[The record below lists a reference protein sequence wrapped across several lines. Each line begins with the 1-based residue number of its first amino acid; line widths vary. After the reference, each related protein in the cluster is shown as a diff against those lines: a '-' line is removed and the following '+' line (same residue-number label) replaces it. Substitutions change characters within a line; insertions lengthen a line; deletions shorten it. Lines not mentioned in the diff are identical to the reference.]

1 MLGKLYKLWLPN
13 MYVEPGWWPMES
25 VRVKR
30 IEVHEGRVRVLKL
43 DGGWVEHSLSEVR
56 RLATCR
62 AHTGELVHA
71 LVVKGGLL
79 YRAQELSFKT
89 TWIER
94 QEPETG
100 CIVYEGPSF
109 EAASK
114 LLLEASRKLR
124 EALELL
130 SRPEVQSLVDYYN
143 QYRGCSPEYTWV
155 KNPAGTKYWYW
166 YLKCPDRFIK
176 SIYMGK
182 SLGPFNTRLEA
193 ARVVADAAKRLLPA
207 LESIA
212 GELEAAAQ
220 KLVAGEL
227 AEASEAG
234 SQSS

>member
-1 MLGKLYKLWLPN
+1 
-13 MYVEPGWWPMES
+13 MES

-30 IEVHEGRVRVLKL
+30 IEVHEGKIKVLKM
-43 DGGWVEHSLSEVR
+43 DGGWVEHRLEEVR
-56 RLATCR
+56 RLATCESPGVGL
-62 AHTGELVHA
+62 THA
-71 LVVKGGLL
+71 LVVRGGLL

-94 QEPETG
+94 VEPETG

-114 LLLEASRKLR
+114 LLQEASKKLR

-130 SRPEVQSLVDYYN
+130 SRPEVAQLVDYYN

-182 SLGPFNTRLEA
+182 SLGAFNTRLEV

-220 KLVAGEL
+220 KLTLGEL
-227 AEASEAG
+227 AEAPKTEP
-234 SQSS
+234 QSS

>member
-1 MLGKLYKLWLPN
+1 
-13 MYVEPGWWPMES
+13 MES

-30 IEVHEGRVRVLKL
+30 IEVHEGKVRVLKL
-43 DGGWVEHSLSEVR
+43 DGGWVEHSLGEVR

-62 AHTGELVHA
+62 SHTGELTHA
-71 LVVKGGLL
+71 LVVRGGML
-79 YRAQELSFKT
+79 YRARELQFKGA
-89 TWIER
+89 TWVER

-114 LLLEASRKLR
+114 LLQEASRKLR

-130 SRPEVQSLVDYYN
+130 SRPEVAQLVDYYN

-182 SLGPFNTRLEA
+182 SLGPFNTRLEV
-193 ARVVADAAKRLLPA
+193 ARIVADAAKRLIPA

-227 AEASEAG
+227 AETPKTEPQP
-234 SQSS
+234 QSS